1 MPGSTLVRD
10 VMSTPVVTLR
20 PDDKV
25 EHAADVLAEKNVG
38 SLPVVDD
45 DGKLLGILRDDD
57 LIASEA
63 RVHVPTFINFLGLG
77 MAFPGRDEAPRAR
90 AEEDRG
96 RDGARRHA
104 DRSADRLAR
113 RDARRR
119 RDDHARPRRQ
129 QRSGRRRRRRRSS
142 ASSPA
147 PTSSASSPGPPE
159 CGPLTWTRSGRC
171 GPRSTSRRCART
183 CDRCARSSRRRRCA
197 RS

>member
-45 DGKLLGILRDDD
+45 DGKLVGILRDDD

-77 MAFPGRDEAPRAR
+77 MAFPGEMKHLEHELKKIAGATVRDVMQTDPPTVAPDATLEDVATIMHDRGVNSVPVVDADNKVVGIVAR
-90 AEEDRG
+90 ADIVRFI
-96 RDGARRHA
+96 
-104 DRSADRLAR
+104 
-113 RDARRR
+113 
-119 RDDHARPRRQ
+119 
-129 QRSGRRRRRRRSS
+129 
-142 ASSPA
+142 
-147 PTSSASSPGPPE
+147 
-159 CGPLTWTRSGRC
+159 
-171 GPRSTSRRCART
+171 ART
-183 CDRCARSSRRRRCA
+183 T
-197 RS
+197 